1 MNRSNRREFLA
12 EVGQGMLLA
21 SVGTALASDLGFGGA
36 ALADEGVKST
46 LAFGDLEPLVSL
58 MQQTPVD
65 KLLPALVQR
74 LQAGTSL
81 RQLVAAGALANAR
94 EFGGNDYVGFHT
106 FMALGPA
113 FAMSQELPETHRALP
128 VLKVLYRNTDRCHQF
143 GGHGKE
149 MLHPVEPVATANTH
163 LTGEDLRKATRAAD
177 NTAAEA
183 TFATIMQLPAG
194 EAYNHL
200 QYAVEDEVDVHRV
213 VLAWRA
219 WSTLDLTGKEHA
231 HTLLRQSVRYCVDS
245 ERYRRDKSMA
255 EYEARINSPTHIR
268 QVLPRL
274 LDQYSLLS
282 KPLGSRRVDDAWIE
296 RTSHEIIS
304 IRQEQ
309 AAELVAA
316 ALADGISPEDVGEA
330 ISLAANELLLR
341 DKAPRTHGD
350 SQGVHASD
358 SANAWRNIARASN
371 HRNTVASLICG
382 AYHMQQQKSESHKE
396 LYPFTEHLQ
405 KVTATDPAA
414 LLKEAESAIR
424 ENNQVHACAAV
435 HRYGQLNLPSRP
447 VFDLLLKYAIS
458 EDGRLHNEKYYRT
471 VCEEFATMRP
481 AFRWRQVTALA
492 RVMASSYGYNR
503 EDKQTGRA
511 AGYEEACRLLR
522 LETV

>member
-1 MNRSNRREFLA
+1 MDRSNRREFLA

-21 SVGTALASDLGFGGA
+21 SVGSALASDLGFGSVAMAEEKAKG
-36 ALADEGVKST
+36 T

-74 LQAGTSL
+74 LQTGTSL

-149 MLHPVEPVATANTH
+149 MLHPIETVASGH
-163 LTGEDLRKATRAAD
+163 PTGEDLRRATRAAD
-177 NTAAEA
+177 NDAAEA
-183 TFATIMQLPAG
+183 AFAAMMQGPAG

-231 HTLLRQSVRYCVDS
+231 HTLLRQSVRYCVDN
-245 ERYRRDKSMA
+245 ERYWKEKRPAD
-255 EYEARINSPTHIR
+255 YETRINSPTHIR
-268 QVLPRL
+268 NLLPKL
-274 LDQYSLLS
+274 LDQFSLLS
-282 KPLGSRRVDDAWIE
+282 KPLGSRRVDDAWLD
-296 RTSHEIIS
+296 RTSREIVAAKP
-304 IRQEQ
+304 EQ
-309 AAELVAA
+309 AAEIAA
-316 ALADGISPEDVGEA
+316 GALADGISPEDVGEA
-330 ISLAANELLLR
+330 ISLASNELLLR
-341 DKAPRTHGD
+341 DKAARTHGD
-350 SQGVHASD
+350 SKGVHASD
-358 SANAWRNIARASN
+358 SANAWRNIARVSN
-371 HRNTVASLICG
+371 HRNTVASLIVG
-382 AYHMQQQKSESHKE
+382 AYHTAGQGRDLHADF
-396 LYPFTEHLQ
+396 YPWTDHLQ
-405 KVTATDPAA
+405 KVTATEPDA
-414 LLKEAESAIR
+414 LLKAVDAAIR
-424 ENNQVHACAAV
+424 ENNQTQACAV
-435 HRYGQLNLPSRP
+435 VQKYGQLGLSSRP
-447 VFDLLLKYAIS
+447 MFDLLLKFAIS

-471 VCEEFATMRP
+471 VCEEFATLRP

-511 AGYEEACRLLR
+511 PGYEEACRLLR
-522 LETV
+522 IEPAVS